1 LFLVRW
7 FSDVMHELRCAR
19 AESPHGEKDFSMKEL
34 LRITAALRASAS
46 QPAVLATLVKA
57 EGSSYRRTGARLLLR
72 DPLAR
77 IGSISGGCLEEDI
90 AAHAASVLTTGRVR
104 TLVYDTTGEND
115 LVWGAGLGCHGI
127 VHVLLERVIGVPPS
141 LAFVT
146 TAWEAR
152 EAVVL
157 ATVFRHDQVNA
168 EEVATPQ
175 GAVFAASESGRV
187 WRAPA
192 AADVPTAALGVR
204 SERLEEQALAVLKD
218 QKDQQS
224 RTVILHDAPGAPEV
238 FFEYLPPPPVLTIFG
253 AGDDVGPLARLA
265 AELGWLVTIVDSRPA
280 YATAA
285 RFPTARAVHVAP
297 PAEAVARAALDARA
311 LVVVMTHRY
320 LDDLPLLR
328 DLLTRPLAY
337 LGLLGPKK
345 RAEKILADLARDGVV
360 LTASDHVRLY
370 APVGLDLGGSTPEE
384 VALAILAEIQAVR
397 SARDARPLRE
407 RTRPIHHE

>member
-1 LFLVRW
+1 
-7 FSDVMHELRCAR
+7 MHELRCAR
-19 AESPHGEKDFSMKEL
+19 AGLSHGEEDFSMKEL
-34 LRITAALRASAS
+34 LRITDALRASAS

-72 DPLAR
+72 DPLTR

-90 AAHAASVLTTGRVR
+90 AAHAASVLATDRAR

-146 TAWEAR
+146 AAWEAR

-157 ATVFRHDQVNA
+157 ATVFRDDQVNA
-168 EEVATPQ
+168 EEVATPH
-175 GAVFAASESGRV
+175 GAVFAVSESGRV

-192 AADVPTAALGVR
+192 AADVPTPALGVR

-224 RTVILHDAPGAPEV
+224 RTVFLHDAPGAPEV

-297 PAEAVARAALDARA
+297 PAEAVARAGLDARA

-328 DLLTRPLAY
+328 DLLTRPLTY
-337 LGLLGPKK
+337 LGVLGPKK
-345 RAEKILADLARDGVV
+345 RAEKILADLAREGVA
-360 LTASDHVRLY
+360 LTASDHVRLH